1 MEVKLDLNILTRN
14 KITPNQAVFLY
25 LLYRKEWDK
34 LKNMYSFLEA
44 VDIKNSLI
52 GTKYIL
58 DKSKD
63 KKILETTISNNHV
76 CKLFGIRSDKINFIE
91 FYNIYPIKVGNRVLR
106 AANVDTVLGRK
117 HEKKYLNKIFT
128 TDQHEAAKKATQA
141 FINKQRI
148 SNSMNYL
155 PNIETVI
162 NNAMW
167 EQWTVFEQA
176 YGQENA
182 SWNTETI

>member
-1 MEVKLDLNILTRN
+1 MDINLDLNRLSRN
-14 KITPNQAVFLY
+14 NLNPNQGVFLY
-25 LLYRKEWDK
+25 LVYLKEWDK
-34 LKNMYSFLEA
+34 LKGLFTIEEA
-44 VDIKNSLI
+44 VAIKNSLLD
-52 GTKYIL
+52 TKYIL

-63 KKILETTISNNHV
+63 KRISETTVSTANV
-76 CKLFGIRSDKINFIE
+76 CKLLGIRSDKVNFIE

-106 AANVDTVLGRK
+106 AANIDTVLGRK
-117 HEKKYLNKIFT
+117 HEKKYLSKVLT
-128 TDQHEAAKKATQA
+128 VDDHEAAKKATEA
-141 FINKQRI
+141 FIAKQRV
-148 SNSMNYL
+148 SNSMAYL

-167 EQWTVFEQA
+167 EQWTVFEQR